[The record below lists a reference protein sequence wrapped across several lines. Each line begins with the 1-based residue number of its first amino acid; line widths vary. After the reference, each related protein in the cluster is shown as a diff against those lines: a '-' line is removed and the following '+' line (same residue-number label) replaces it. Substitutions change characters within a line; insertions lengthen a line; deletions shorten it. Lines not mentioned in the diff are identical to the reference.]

1 MGATNSGSDYYF
13 SYGDVLYIVLNSNNR
28 NAAEHSKLMEKA
40 IKSAPNAKWKVVAFH
55 HDIYGSGQPHSDF
68 DGANLRTIFAP
79 LMDKCDIDVCL
90 TVMTIVMQEPKVD
103 AAALQKKSRYG
114 VPKSK
119 PVSSKHL

>member
-55 HDIYGSGQPHSDF
+55 HDIYGSGQP
-68 DGANLRTIFAP
+68 P
-79 LMDKCDIDVCL
+79 LMDKCDIDFCL
-90 TVMTIVMQEPKVD
+90 TGHDHSYART
-103 AAALQKKSRYG
+103 
-114 VPKSK
+114 
-119 PVSSKHL
+119 

>member
-55 HDIYGSGQPHSDF
+55 HDIYGSGQHTP
-68 DGANLRTIFAP
+68 I
-79 LMDKCDIDVCL
+79 LMEQICEQFLHRLWISVIL
-90 TVMTIVMQEPKVD
+90 MS
-103 AAALQKKSRYG
+103 A
-114 VPKSK
+114 
-119 PVSSKHL
+119 